1 MCTPSPS
8 CSHHRSSAGHCK
20 QWQRSPLEPELL
32 PRRSRHFQQVEAAK
46 QVGIGVYTVLVFFS
60 LLFLMA
66 IASTANGFQ
75 AESRLVAKV
84 DDSIITQQELDAEV
98 LNQTL
103 PLEQKLYAIRKA
115 ALENLIT
122 FRILEQE
129 ASNRGVTVAELRK
142 QLAAGEVRVTAAQ
155 VEDAYRANASFFGSM
170 SPDEAKER
178 LRLDLETQQKM
189 ARYRSALAQLRQAA
203 RITRFLSE
211 PRLPIVSN
219 ETAPSLGAKD
229 APVTVVEFVDFE
241 CSYCRAA
248 VPTVRQVL
256 SKYQT
261 RVRLVFKHLPLQVH
275 GLGFDAARAAFCA
288 GQQNRFWEYH
298 DALFAREKISTAS
311 FKEIAGVLGLKLPE
325 FSECLAAEF
334 SRQAVLKN
342 LKEADR
348 LGINSTPTFLVNGRL
363 IQGAISRHEF
373 ERIIDQEL
381 EAAGELQVQPVPS
394 ARKD

>member
-1 MCTPSPS
+1 MCKPSPS
-8 CSHHRSSAGHCK
+8 CSLDRSSRGHCK
-20 QWQRSPLEPELL
+20 HWQRSPLELQAG
-32 PRRSRHFQQVEAAK
+32 RSRHFQQVEAAK
-46 QVGIGVYTVLVFFS
+46 QVRNGAYTILVFVT
-60 LLFLMA
+60 LLFLVA
-66 IASTANGFQ
+66 IVSTAKGFQ
-75 AESRLVAKV
+75 ADSQVVAKV
-84 DDSIITQQELDAEV
+84 NDSIITQQELDAEV

-142 QLAAGEVRVTAAQ
+142 QLAAGEVRVTSAQ
-155 VEDAYRANASFFGSM
+155 VEEAYLANASFFGSM

-189 ARYRSALAQLRQAA
+189 ARYRSALAHLRQAT

-211 PRLPIVSN
+211 PRLPVAGI
-219 ETAPSLGAKD
+219 ETGPSLGARD
-229 APVTVVEFVDFE
+229 APVTIVEFVDFE

-248 VPTVRQVL
+248 VPTLREVL
-256 SKYQT
+256 SKYPT
-261 RVRLVFKHLPLQVH
+261 KVRVVFKHLPLQVH

-311 FKEIAGVLGLKLPE
+311 FKEIAGMLGLKLPE
-325 FSECLAAEF
+325 FSECLAAES

-348 LGINSTPTFLVNGRL
+348 LGIKSTPSFLVNGRL
-363 IQGAISRHEF
+363 IQGAITRHEF
-373 ERIIDQEL
+373 ERIIDREL
-381 EAAGELQVQPVPS
+381 ETAASLQVQPPPS